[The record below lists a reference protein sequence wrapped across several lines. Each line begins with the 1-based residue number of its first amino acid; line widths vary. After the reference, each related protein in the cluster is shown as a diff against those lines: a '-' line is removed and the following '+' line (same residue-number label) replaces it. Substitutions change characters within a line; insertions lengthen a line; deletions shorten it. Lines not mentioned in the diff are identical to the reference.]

1 MTSFRFVTALLVAFS
16 IWEPAFA
23 FPLADRPIR
32 LIVPFA
38 AGGSTDVMAREIGRR
53 LSQRLSVPVIIE
65 NKSGG
70 GTTIAAAEVSRA
82 VPDGH
87 TLLYTTLVTFAL
99 NPHLLKS
106 RGYDAERDFTPIT
119 GITTTNIVLLSGSRV
134 NAKSLGDFVAAAKKA
149 EGKMTYGS
157 IGLGSVA
164 HLYGAYTA
172 KAAGIE
178 LIHVPYRG
186 SAPASQDF
194 LGGQIDALFDP
205 IPAALPKLINNQALA
220 IAIAA
225 KSRSPLLPDLPT
237 FEEQGSLESMKR
249 FGLGCLDLRACRT
262 KSPGASPPKS
272 VQFFGSEMCET

>member
-1 MTSFRFVTALLVAFS
+1 
-16 IWEPAFA
+16 
-23 FPLADRPIR
+23 
-32 LIVPFA
+32 
-38 AGGSTDVMAREIGRR
+38 
-53 LSQRLSVPVIIE
+53 
-65 NKSGG
+65 
-70 GTTIAAAEVSRA
+70 
-82 VPDGH
+82 
-87 TLLYTTLVTFAL
+87 
-99 NPHLLKS
+99 
-106 RGYDAERDFTPIT
+106 
-119 GITTTNIVLLSGSRV
+119 
-134 NAKSLGDFVAAAKKA
+134 
-149 EGKMTYGS
+149 MTYGS